1 MDIQLQQTFPHRW
14 YLCPHMYPQRRAQ
27 SSSLQ
32 ESTNGT
38 CKDGNVPTAAPLQHP
53 HHQSFAHNQ
62 NRFSRGSHVLH
73 HVVSNFQAPA
83 NYEQIYSVLETLQV
97 RARYFAASCPAAT
110 IVTRWGQLHHLGEA
124 LVTQVLNFVMT
135 WCPVCEC
142 S

>member
-1 MDIQLQQTFPHRW
+1 MVIKLQQMFLHHW
-14 YLCPHMYPQRRAQ
+14 SLCPHMYSQHRAQ

-32 ESTNGT
+32 ESTNST
-38 CKDGNVPTAAPLQHP
+38 YKNGNVSTGARLQHP
-53 HHQSFAHNQ
+53 HRQSFAHNQ
-62 NRFSRGSHVLH
+62 NRFSRWSHALH
-73 HVVSNFQAPA
+73 HGVSNFQAPA

-97 RARYFAASCPAAT
+97 RARCFAASCPAT

-135 WCPVCEC
+135 LCPVCEC